1 MSATVTVAAPRVTMT
16 LQAPPSVTS
25 GTPFDLT
32 VRAVNHTPLPQ
43 TLAFAVGDS
52 HGFLMSGGRSFVV
65 HCLPH
70 ADAVAMWRVVA
81 YAAGALRLPEITASV
96 ARYSRNVVITAAQGV
111 FVFPAALT
119 PSEATIV
126 DAARPAAATVP

>member
-1 MSATVTVAAPRVTMT
+1 MTVAAPRVTLT

-25 GTPFDLT
+25 GAPFDLT

-43 TLAFAVGDS
+43 ALSFTVGDS

-65 HCLPH
+65 HCMPS

-96 ARYSRNVVITAAQGV
+96 VRYGRSVVVTASRGV
-111 FVFPAALT
+111 FVFPAAIT
-119 PSEATIV
+119 PSGDEGASQLS
-126 DAARPAAATVP
+126 AATVVTPS